1 MYIEKNGYLVVYP
14 KELSFLTEDR
24 EFSDDLNLAEI
35 FSSNDSALAAISQ
48 FVNGEETY
56 IVLRYNQTIWLD
68 QDAKQPEIKNHEC
81 CSAEDHNEH
90 KCQCHNK
97 SYDEVCQEIFE
108 KYNVD

>member
-14 KELSFLTEDR
+14 KELSFLTEER

-35 FSSNDSALAAISQ
+35 FNTNQSALEAISQ

-68 QDAKQPEIKNHEC
+68 QDAKQPEVKNHEC
-81 CSAEDHNEH
+81 CAVENDAHE
-90 KCQCHNK
+90 CQCHNK
-97 SYDEVCQEIFE
+97 TYDEVCQEIFK
-108 KYNVD
+108 KYNVE